1 MKEVMTTPF
10 DWVTLYAKSS
20 LLNLRHYFDTTTDAF
35 TLIGSTISTLMS
47 AILAGASVI
56 LGVVFFFIAVLL
68 MEVQGFV
75 AIAYGAMVLML
86 GPILLPFGIH
96 ENTEGMAWQ
105 YVKAWLTYGILY
117 LPMCIIA
124 MKICSILITVQA
136 TQMNTNILGSWGG
149 MEALIVQTFSVLAAP
164 LAVIGI
170 VFIPNAVLNKVL

>member
-1 MKEVMTTPF
+1 
-10 DWVTLYAKSS
+10 
-20 LLNLRHYFDTTTDAF
+20 
-35 TLIGSTISTLMS
+35 MS

-96 ENTEGMAWQ
+96 ENTEAMAWQ